1 MKKYKAKQD
10 EIYYCA
16 ICEDGKLF
24 PKDKC
29 QTCKT
34 TYEDAVPLSERED
47 LPYWTEPKPYFKIV
61 D

>member
-1 MKKYKAKQD
+1 MTLFEETLDSVKN
-10 EIYYCA
+10 YCA

-34 TYEDAVPLSERED
+34 KYEDAVPLSERED
-47 LPYWTEPKPYFKIV
+47 LMYWTEPKPYFKIV
-61 D
+61 